1 MKKTLF
7 QICLTLVLIT
17 ALSGCSLPN
26 AGGNTTAPTA
36 AAATQDDASVV
47 RTAAAKTVEVI
58 KTQAA
63 AKFTAT
69 PEPTATAPA
78 APTAEPGA
86 GDATVTPTA
95 DGAAAT
101 LAPSATAAVPATATS
116 VGKPCD
122 RAAFVSESIK
132 DGTNFGAGEVFT
144 KEWTLQ
150 NAGSCAWTSNYK
162 LVFSTGEAMGAAAVT
177 DFIAAGASIA
187 PGQSVTI
194 ALKLTAP
201 VKAGKFKG
209 EWLLRNDKNGL
220 FGVGDQGNKTFW
232 VDIVVASTTFNF
244 IENMCKAKWTSA
256 AGTLACPGAS
266 GDVKG
271 FVLKVDNPKLEN
283 GQTDD
288 EPVLQL
294 TPQQATDGFIMGE
307 FPALKI
313 TDGSHFKTIL
323 GCKYDSKNC
332 NIKFTLSY
340 KPEGGAETKLHEWT
354 ETNDGSFTKIDIEL
368 NTLGGQS
375 VAFILKVTTNGAF
388 NQDDV
393 FLLMPRIE

>member
-1 MKKTLF
+1 MKKTLLR
-7 QICLTLVLIT
+7 ICLTLALIT
-17 ALSGCSLPN
+17 AISGCNLPGAATDTSLP
-26 AGGNTTAPTA
+26 TS

-63 AKFTAT
+63 SKFTAT
-69 PEPTATAPA
+69 PEPSATLEATAADATATPGADGATATAAPES
-78 APTAEPGA
+78 PTA
-86 GDATVTPTA
+86 TV
-95 DGAAAT
+95 
-101 LAPSATAAVPATATS
+101 AVPATATS

-122 RAAFVSESIK
+122 RATFVSESVK

-177 DFIAAGASIA
+177 DFVAAGASIA

-194 ALKLTAP
+194 SLKLTAP

-244 IENMCKAKWTSA
+244 IENMCKARWTSA

-266 GDVKG
+266 GDAKG

-283 GQTDD
+283 GQVDD
-288 EPVLQL
+288 EPALQL
-294 TPQQATDGFIMGE
+294 TPQQVTDGYIQGE

-323 GCKYDSKNC
+323 GCKFDSKNC
-332 NIKFTLSY
+332 NVKFVLSY
-340 KPEGGAETKLHEWT
+340 KPEGGAETKLNEWT
-354 ETNDGSFTKIDIEL
+354 ETNDGGFTKIDIEL
-368 NTLGGQS
+368 NTLGGQN
-375 VAFILKVTTNGAF
+375 VTFILKVTTNGAF

-393 FLLMPRIE
+393 FLLLPRIE